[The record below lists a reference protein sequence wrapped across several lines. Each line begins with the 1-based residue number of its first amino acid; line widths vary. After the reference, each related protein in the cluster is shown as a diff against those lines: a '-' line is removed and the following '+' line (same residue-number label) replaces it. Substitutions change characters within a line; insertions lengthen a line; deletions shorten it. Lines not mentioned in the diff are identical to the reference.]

1 MRKILFIICLFIL
14 PAIAIAQDLKEV
26 TGTVTSGADLEP
38 ILGATIQIL
47 NTNRASVTDLDGKF
61 TIQAKPDDVLV
72 VSSLGFKTVNVLVGD
87 KNFFEVIMQED
98 QETLDQVIVVAYGKS
113 SKSNL
118 TNSVAQLKN
127 ENLDDL
133 SYSGV
138 ADALKGKLAGVQIT
152 NTSGQVGEAPQI
164 SIRGL
169 SSITASSSPL
179 IVVDGF
185 PIEDAL
191 EFINPSSIKS
201 IEVLK
206 DASSAALYGSRG
218 ANGVILVTT
227 KDGDG
232 EPSFSFKA
240 FTGVKS
246 VLRLPDL
253 LNTTEFTDFTRNER
267 QLAENAN
274 AINENRDPAVIG
286 YSNLEIARRIL
297 AQNTSA
303 SGNGTDWLEEA

>member
-206 DASSAALYGSRG
+206 DASSAAL
-218 ANGVILVTT
+218 
-227 KDGDG
+227 
-232 EPSFSFKA
+232 
-240 FTGVKS
+240 
-246 VLRLPDL
+246 
-253 LNTTEFTDFTRNER
+253 
-267 QLAENAN
+267 
-274 AINENRDPAVIG
+274 
-286 YSNLEIARRIL
+286 
-297 AQNTSA
+297 
-303 SGNGTDWLEEA
+303 